1 MIVKQYSWKSR
12 SEFQDSLR
20 QGKYYHY
27 SLRDHDN
34 EPIFLN
40 CDAILF
46 EFFIWLVENDDPSLR
61 DLDLNDLM
69 EFYGT
74 GEADSIQN

>member
-1 MIVKQYSWKSR
+1 MKQYSWKNR

-27 SLRDHDN
+27 RDRDHDN

-74 GEADSIQN
+74 GKAESIRN